1 MTTSTTDDRNYYA
14 MMNDEE
20 LVERAGVRPTAE
32 LAVVLA
38 RRLARARRKLN
49 ERLLPPEN

>member
-14 MMNDEE
+14 MMNDDE
-20 LVERAGVRPTAE
+20 LVERASVRPTAE

-38 RRLARARRKLN
+38 RRLARAKRKLH
-49 ERLLPPEN
+49 ERLLREED